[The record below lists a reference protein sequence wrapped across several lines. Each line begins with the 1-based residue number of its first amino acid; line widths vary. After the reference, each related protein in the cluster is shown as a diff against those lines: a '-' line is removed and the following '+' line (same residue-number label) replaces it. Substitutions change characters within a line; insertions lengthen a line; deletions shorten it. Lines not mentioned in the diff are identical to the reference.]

1 MTHTCNILSF
11 IEHYFFSAM
20 DDSHEV
26 FDPGTRM
33 YCMKC
38 IQLSVHPCTCI
49 MCDVCNIHYV
59 DLKAHNCL
67 GFSTNC
73 EKCQNTIIS
82 MSQLCVHCDFDT
94 IYDMCGIVTPLNQ
107 LGFPQCLRCLQPLE
121 NNMACGCSPCP
132 DCLIYLPVG
141 KVHRCTKMR
150 NICIDCNNVIISFSK
165 SCLYC
170 VTNKKKIYL

>member
-1 MTHTCNILSF
+1 
-11 IEHYFFSAM
+11 
-20 DDSHEV
+20 
-26 FDPGTRM
+26 
-33 YCMKC
+33 
-38 IQLSVHPCTCI
+38 
-49 MCDVCNIHYV
+49 
-59 DLKAHNCL
+59 
-67 GFSTNC
+67 
-73 EKCQNTIIS
+73 

-94 IYDMCGIVTPLNQ
+94 IFDMCGIVTPLNQ

-170 VTNKKKIYL
+170 VTNKKKNICDQCPLSFQGKLPVLCQCNNIVGGQANYEKMILKYSFGCNKSLMDIYLNTNQDEIHFPHEFLEAYKH